1 MKYTTEQL
9 KKALEEGIIKTG
21 DTIEIIEKKEKYFMP
36 KKDEDYYFPNRD
48 GEIDWYV
55 YNDDIQ
61 DSKIIEHQ
69 DISATRK
76 EAEFKVQKQKYK
88 LQYKRYLLD
97 NEIEPVNWE
106 DEDQR
111 KYYAYY
117 YYGEQYYNV
126 SFVTSSRHQGTIYTT
141 REESIYEFAE
151 KIGEDNFIKYILIGE
166 YYE

>member
-76 EAEFKVQKQKYK
+76 EAEFKVQKQKTRFRVPPFLHRSK
-88 LQYKRYLLD
+88 NFPKNFPKSLD
-97 NEIEPVNWE
+97 KVV
-106 DEDQR
+106 
-111 KYYAYY
+111 Y
-117 YYGEQYYNV
+117 
-126 SFVTSSRHQGTIYTT
+126 
-141 REESIYEFAE
+141 
-151 KIGEDNFIKYILIGE
+151 
-166 YYE
+166 